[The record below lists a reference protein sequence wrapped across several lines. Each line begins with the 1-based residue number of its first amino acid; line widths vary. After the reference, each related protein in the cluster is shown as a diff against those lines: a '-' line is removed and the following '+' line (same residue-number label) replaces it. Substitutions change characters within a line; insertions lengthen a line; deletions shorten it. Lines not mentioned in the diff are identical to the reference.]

1 MLLYGI
7 QKLRSQIVAFSKPK
21 TVRRSVNL
29 TIKMKKIVA
38 LFNVVGYTTEL
49 YGRVIKELDEAGKL
63 KDPAY
68 LNRVVAQQADGL
80 LIIDV
85 WDSEEALNEFAEVLV
100 PILLKNG
107 VTPAQPTL
115 LPLVDITL

>member
-21 TVRRSVNL
+21 TVRHSVNL

>member
-21 TVRRSVNL
+21 TVRRSINPK
-29 TIKMKKIVA
+29 IKMKKIVA

>member
-21 TVRRSVNL
+21 TVRRSVNPK
-29 TIKMKKIVA
+29 IKMKKIVA